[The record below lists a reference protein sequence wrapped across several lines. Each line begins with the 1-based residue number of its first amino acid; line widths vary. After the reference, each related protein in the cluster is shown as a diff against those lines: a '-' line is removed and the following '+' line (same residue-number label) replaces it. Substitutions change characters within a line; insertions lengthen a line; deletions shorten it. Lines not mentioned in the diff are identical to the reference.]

1 MKAFTAY
8 THEIDDVETAVK
20 EVLQQLNLEQNMSKN
35 TVGIINCYSEFIDSG
50 VVAALCE
57 ALPFDVV
64 GCTTIANAAAGELG
78 FTMLNMVMLTGDD
91 VAFSTAVTEDLSD
104 EQESPLQEAF
114 DSALGALDGE
124 AVLAMTYAPIIDH
137 VGGEHIVEMLD
148 KACGDVP
155 MFGTLAT
162 DHTEDYHLSKTIYN
176 GEASRSKLSLLLI
189 SGNINP
195 RFFVSN
201 IPEDKTLHQKA
212 VVTKSVG
219 NMIIEVNN
227 RPFLEYMGTLGLVAD
242 DGSIEGIIT
251 IPLIVDYNDGTAP
264 VTRAMYMANGE
275 GHAVC
280 GGKIPEGSSLS
291 VGVLM
296 HEDVVSTARE
306 LVDEILTAGGGD
318 VLFMYPC
325 LSRVLVL
332 GFDSEDELKTMRA
345 KLPGDMPYVIGYSGG
360 EICPVYD
367 ENGRTIN
374 RLHNFSLIACLL

>member
-1 MKAFTAY
+1 MTAFTAY
-8 THEIDDVETAVK
+8 THEIDDVEAAVA
-20 EVLQQLNLEQNMSKN
+20 EVLEQLDIEQNMRTN

-64 GCTTIANAAAGELG
+64 GCTTIANATVGELG

-91 VAFSTAVTEDLSD
+91 VSFSTAVSEDLSD
-104 EQESPLQEAF
+104 EQERPLQEAY
-114 DSALGALDGE
+114 DSALATLGGE
-124 AVLAMTYAPIIDH
+124 VKLVMAYAPIIDH
-137 VGGEHIVEMLD
+137 VGGERIVEMLA
-148 KACGDVP
+148 KACGEAP
-155 MFGTLAT
+155 MFGTLAM
-162 DHTEDYHLSKTIYN
+162 DHTEDYHLSQTIYN
-176 GEASRSKLSLLLI
+176 GEGNRSKLSMILI

-195 RFFVSN
+195 RFFVSD

-219 NMIIEVNN
+219 NTIIEVNN
-227 RPFLEYMGTLGLVAD
+227 RPFLEYMSTLGLVAD

-264 VTRAMYMANGE
+264 VTRAMYRADEE

-280 GGKIPEGSSLS
+280 GGKIPEGSTLS
-291 VGVLM
+291 IGALLP
-296 HEDVVSTARE
+296 EDVVSTACD

-332 GFDSEDELKTMRA
+332 GFDSEAELKIMRS

-360 EICPVYD
+360 EICPVHD
-367 ENGRTIN
+367 ENGKTIN
-374 RLHNFSLIACLL
+374 RLHNFSLVACLL